1 MSESHHH
8 TIGPFLGFRIAFYSV
23 EVMKEEEI
31 KVVEIR
37 VQKKIW

>member
-8 TIGPFLGFRIAFYSV
+8 TISPFLGFHIAFYSV
-23 EVMKEEEI
+23 EVTKEEEI